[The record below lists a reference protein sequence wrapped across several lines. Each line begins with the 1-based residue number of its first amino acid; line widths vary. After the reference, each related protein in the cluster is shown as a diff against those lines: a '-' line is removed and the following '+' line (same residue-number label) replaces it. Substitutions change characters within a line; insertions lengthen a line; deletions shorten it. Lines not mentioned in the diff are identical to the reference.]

1 MYRWQSSQVRS
12 GPARSS
18 AKMRAPEPLW
28 PQITEKIGRRN
39 TRSGDTAAGSGVS
52 TYLRLQLP
60 VALQTA
66 AAVVQQL
73 REGPR

>member
-28 PQITEKIGRRN
+28 PQITEKIG